1 MSEPVSAILYQFHLS
16 SVYSLP
22 EMLLRGLELEEEA
35 LQQQDEFACEKL
47 ADQNCLSFS
56 GD

>member
-1 MSEPVSAILYQFHLS
+1 MSEPVSAILDQFHLS
-16 SVYSLP
+16 SVYSTP